1 MTQHNYIL
9 LITRIF
15 SAFSFVF
22 VCAFLFDPG
31 PDFCFCLSSHRSQ
44 LVTATLLLVLC
55 PVQPPTQIRPRGFR
69 MQILTSYAQCC
80 GRCSICH
87 RLRLCRRPCVRRAWP
102 QATWTCGGCGV
113 VTLSPSTNASIPCG
127 CLNGHAHKHA
137 HTHAHTRARA
147 HTHTHTHT
155 HTSEYVDTR
164 PGLPM
169 PRP

>member
-1 MTQHNYIL
+1 MHFIILAPKMTQKNYGL

-31 PDFCFCLSSHRSQ
+31 PGFCFCLSSHRSQ
-44 LVTATLLLVLC
+44 LVTTTLLLVLC
-55 PVQPPTQIRPRGFR
+55 PVQPPTQILPQGFG

-102 QATWTCGGCGV
+102 QATWTCGCLDGHERMHIHTTTSYYYIADAQMGPGV
-113 VTLSPSTNASIPCG
+113 LTKRTRSFEHDGHFYS
-127 CLNGHAHKHA
+127 LN
-137 HTHAHTRARA
+137 
-147 HTHTHTHT
+147 
-155 HTSEYVDTR
+155 VN
-164 PGLPM
+164 
-169 PRP
+169 